1 MFINFI
7 LFTTS
12 LKNGRVQVN
21 QCTQY
26 LMFTHDN
33 QFIQQNIEYPIPNL
47 DNTMFSNLSHDTSKT
62 IQSKKINDVFKL
74 EK

>member
-33 QFIQQNIEYPIPNL
+33 QFIQQNIEYPISNL
-47 DNTMFSNLSHDTSKT
+47 DNTMFSNLPPDTSKT